1 MKRVI
6 VAAVLAI
13 SIMGSASVA
22 SASAGTNDSAT
33 STATSTTTSTT
44 TSTIATTITS
54 PTTETVFVEVAPVP
68 AKSGTGRRIV
78 YANRQQR
85 VWVINTNNKVIR
97 TFLVSGMLRQPGKGT
112 FRVFSKSPSSFSPE
126 FAGVTFRFMTRFAI
140 GRNGGNVG
148 FHEIPLRY
156 GKLMQTV
163 DELGAFKGSGCLRS
177 STQDARFIYRWA
189 TLGTKV
195 VVVP

>member
-6 VAAVLAI
+6 TASVCALL
-13 SIMGSASVA
+13 IMGSASVA
-22 SASAGTNDSAT
+22 SASADTTDS
-33 STATSTTTSTT
+33 TTSTT
-44 TSTIATTITS
+44 T
-54 PTTETVFVEVAPVP
+54 TVLVEAAPVP
-68 AKSGTGRRIV
+68 IKSGTGRRIV

-85 VWVINTNNKVIR
+85 VWVINADNEVIR
-97 TFLVSGMLRQPGKGT
+97 TFPVSGMLGQPGNGT
-112 FRVFSKSPSSFSPE
+112 FSVFSKSPTSYSPE

-140 GRNGGNVG
+140 GRNGGNIG
-148 FHEIPLRY
+148 FHEIPIRNS
-156 GKLMQTV
+156 KPMQTV

-177 STQDARFIYRWA
+177 STQDALFIYQWA

>member
-6 VAAVLAI
+6 AVAAFAF

-22 SASAGTNDSAT
+22 SASAGSSD
-33 STATSTTTSTT
+33 TTTTT
-44 TSTIATTITS
+44 T
-54 PTTETVFVEVAPVP
+54 TVLAEVAPVP
-68 AKSGTGRRIV
+68 IKSGTGRRIV

-85 VWVINTNNKVIR
+85 VWVINADNEVIR
-97 TFLVSGMLRQPGKGT
+97 TFPVSGMLGQPGKGT
-112 FRVFSKSPSSFSPE
+112 FSVFSKSPTSYSPE

-140 GRNGGNVG
+140 GRNGGNIG
-148 FHEIPLRY
+148 FHEIPIRNS
-156 GKLMQTV
+156 KPMQTV

-177 STQDARFIYRWA
+177 STQDALFIYRWA

>member
-6 VAAVLAI
+6 AVAAFAF

-22 SASAGTNDSAT
+22 SASAGSSD
-33 STATSTTTSTT
+33 TTTTT
-44 TSTIATTITS
+44 T
-54 PTTETVFVEVAPVP
+54 TVLVEVAPVP
-68 AKSGTGRRIV
+68 AKSGAGRRIV

-85 VWVINTNNKVIR
+85 VWVINADNEVIR
-97 TFLVSGMLRQPGKGT
+97 TFPVSGMLGQPGKGT
-112 FRVFSKSPSSFSPE
+112 FSVFSKSPTSYSPE

-140 GRNGGNVG
+140 GRNGGNIG
-148 FHEIPLRY
+148 FHEIPIRNN
-156 GKLMQTV
+156 KPMQTV

-177 STQDARFIYRWA
+177 STQDALFIYQWA

>member
-1 MKRVI
+1 MKRMI
-6 VAAVLAI
+6 VATVLAL

-22 SASAGTNDSAT
+22 SASAGSSDA
-33 STATSTTTSTT
+33 TTTS
-44 TSTIATTITS
+44 
-54 PTTETVFVEVAPVP
+54 ETVLVEVAPVP
-68 AKSGTGRRIV
+68 NKSGTGRRIV

-85 VWVINTNNKVIR
+85 VWVINADNEVIR
-97 TFLVSGMLRQPGKGT
+97 TFPVSGMLGQPGNGT
-112 FRVFSKSPSSFSPE
+112 FSVFSKSPTSYSPE

-140 GRNGGNVG
+140 GRNGGNIG
-148 FHEIPLRY
+148 FHEIPIRNS
-156 GKLMQTV
+156 KPMQTV

-177 STQDARFIYRWA
+177 STQDALFIYQWA

>member
-6 VAAVLAI
+6 TASVCAL

-22 SASAGTNDSAT
+22 SASAGSSDA
-33 STATSTTTSTT
+33 TTTTT
-44 TSTIATTITS
+44 T
-54 PTTETVFVEVAPVP
+54 VLVEVAPVP
-68 AKSGTGRRIV
+68 IKSGTGRRIV

-85 VWVINTNNKVIR
+85 VWVINADNKVIR
-97 TFLVSGMLRQPGKGT
+97 TFPVSGMLGQPGNGT
-112 FRVFSKSPSSFSPE
+112 FSVFSKSPTSYSPE

-140 GRNGGNVG
+140 GRNGGNIG
-148 FHEIPLRY
+148 FHEIPIRNS
-156 GKLMQTV
+156 KPMQTV

-177 STQDARFIYRWA
+177 STQDALFIYQWA

>member
-6 VAAVLAI
+6 AASVLALL
-13 SIMGSASVA
+13 IMGSASAA
-22 SASAGTNDSAT
+22 SASAGSIGE
-33 STATSTTTSTT
+33 TTTTT
-44 TSTIATTITS
+44 TTTT
-54 PTTETVFVEVAPVP
+54 PVLVEAAPVP
-68 AKSGTGRRIV
+68 IKSGTGRRIV

-85 VWVINTNNKVIR
+85 VWVINADNEVLR
-97 TFLVSGMLRQPGKGT
+97 TFPVSGMLGQPGNGT
-112 FRVFSKSPSSFSPE
+112 FSVFSKSPTSFSPE

-140 GRNGGNVG
+140 GRNGGNIG
-148 FHEIPLRY
+148 FHEIPIRNS
-156 GKLMQTV
+156 KPMQTV

-177 STQDARFIYRWA
+177 STQDALFIYQWA

>member
-22 SASAGTNDSAT
+22 SASAGTNDS
-33 STATSTTTSTT
+33 ATSTTTSTT

-112 FRVFSKSPSSFSPE
+112 FKVFSKSRASFSPE

-156 GKLMQTV
+156 GKPMQTV

>member
-6 VAAVLAI
+6 AASVLALL
-13 SIMGSASVA
+13 IMGSASVA
-22 SASAGTNDSAT
+22 SASAGSSD
-33 STATSTTTSTT
+33 STTTTT
-44 TSTIATTITS
+44 TVLVKA
-54 PTTETVFVEVAPVP
+54 APVP
-68 AKSGTGRRIV
+68 IKSGTGRRIV

-85 VWVINTNNKVIR
+85 VWVINADNEVIR
-97 TFLVSGMLRQPGKGT
+97 TFPVSGMLGQPGNGT
-112 FRVFSKSPSSFSPE
+112 FSVFSKSPSSYSPE

-140 GRNGGNVG
+140 GRNGGNIG
-148 FHEIPLRY
+148 FHEIPIRNS
-156 GKLMQTV
+156 KPMQTV

-177 STQDARFIYRWA
+177 STQDALFIDQWA

>member
-6 VAAVLAI
+6 AVAAFAF

-22 SASAGTNDSAT
+22 SASAGSSD
-33 STATSTTTSTT
+33 TTTTT
-44 TSTIATTITS
+44 T
-54 PTTETVFVEVAPVP
+54 TVLAEVAPVP
-68 AKSGTGRRIV
+68 IKSGTGRRIV

-85 VWVINTNNKVIR
+85 VWVINADNEVIR
-97 TFLVSGMLRQPGKGT
+97 IFPVSGMLGQPGKGT
-112 FRVFSKSPSSFSPE
+112 FSVFSKSPTSYSPE

-140 GRNGGNVG
+140 GRNGGNIG
-148 FHEIPLRY
+148 FHEIPIRNN
-156 GKLMQTV
+156 KPMQTV

-177 STQDARFIYRWA
+177 STQDALFIYQWA

>member
-6 VAAVLAI
+6 AASVLAL

-22 SASAGTNDSAT
+22 SASDGSIGE
-33 STATSTTTSTT
+33 TTTTT
-44 TSTIATTITS
+44 TTT
-54 PTTETVFVEVAPVP
+54 PVPVEAAPVP
-68 AKSGTGRRIV
+68 NKSGTGRRIV

-85 VWVINTNNKVIR
+85 VWVINADNEVIR
-97 TFLVSGMLRQPGKGT
+97 TFPVSGMLGQPGNGT
-112 FRVFSKSPSSFSPE
+112 FSVFSKSPTSYSPE

-140 GRNGGNVG
+140 GRNGGNIG
-148 FHEIPLRY
+148 FHEIPIRNS
-156 GKLMQTV
+156 KPMQTV

-177 STQDARFIYRWA
+177 STQDALFIYQWA

>member
-6 VAAVLAI
+6 AVAAFAF

-22 SASAGTNDSAT
+22 SASAGSSD
-33 STATSTTTSTT
+33 TTTTT
-44 TSTIATTITS
+44 T
-54 PTTETVFVEVAPVP
+54 TVLVEVAPVP
-68 AKSGTGRRIV
+68 IKSGTGRRIV

-85 VWVINTNNKVIR
+85 VWVINADNEVIR
-97 TFLVSGMLRQPGKGT
+97 TFPVSGMLGQPGKGT
-112 FRVFSKSPSSFSPE
+112 FSVFSKSPTSYSPE

-140 GRNGGNVG
+140 GRNGGNIG
-148 FHEIPLRY
+148 FHEIPIRNN
-156 GKLMQTV
+156 KPMQTV

-177 STQDARFIYRWA
+177 STQDALFIYQWA

>member
-6 VAAVLAI
+6 AAIVIAL
-13 SIMGSASVA
+13 SIMGSADGA

-33 STATSTTTSTT
+33 STTTSTT
-44 TSTIATTITS
+44 A
-54 PTTETVFVEVAPVP
+54 PTTTDPILVEVIPVP
-68 AKSGTGRRIV
+68 IKSGTGRRIV

-85 VWVINTNNKVIR
+85 AWVINADNEVIR
-97 TFLVSGMLRQPGKGT
+97 TFPVSGMLGQPGKGT
-112 FRVFSKSPSSFSPE
+112 FSVFSKSPTSYSPE

-140 GRNGGNVG
+140 GRNGGNIG
-148 FHEIPLRY
+148 FHEIPIRN
-156 GKLMQTV
+156 GKPMQTV

-177 STQDARFIYRWA
+177 STQDALFIYQWA

>member
-6 VAAVLAI
+6 AVAVFTF

-22 SASAGTNDSAT
+22 SASAGTNDV
-33 STATSTTTSTT
+33 TTTTT
-44 TSTIATTITS
+44 T
-54 PTTETVFVEVAPVP
+54 VLVEVAPVP
-68 AKSGTGRRIV
+68 NKSGTGRRIV

-85 VWVINTNNKVIR
+85 VWVINADNEVIR
-97 TFLVSGMLRQPGKGT
+97 TFPVSGMLGQPGKGT
-112 FRVFSKSPSSFSPE
+112 FSVFSKSPTSYSPE

-140 GRNGGNVG
+140 GRNGGNIG
-148 FHEIPLRY
+148 FHEIPVRNN
-156 GKLMQTV
+156 KPMQTV

-177 STQDARFIYRWA
+177 STQDALFIYRWA

>member
-6 VAAVLAI
+6 AVAAFAF

-22 SASAGTNDSAT
+22 SASAGSSD
-33 STATSTTTSTT
+33 TTTTT
-44 TSTIATTITS
+44 T
-54 PTTETVFVEVAPVP
+54 TVLAEVAPVP
-68 AKSGTGRRIV
+68 IKSGTGRRIV

-85 VWVINTNNKVIR
+85 VWVINADNEVIR
-97 TFLVSGMLRQPGKGT
+97 TFPVSGMLGQPGKGT
-112 FRVFSKSPSSFSPE
+112 FSVFSKSPTSYSPE
-126 FAGVTFRFMTRFAI
+126 FVGVTFRFMTRFAI
-140 GRNGGNVG
+140 GRNGGNIG
-148 FHEIPLRY
+148 FHEIPIRNS
-156 GKLMQTV
+156 KPMQTV

-177 STQDARFIYRWA
+177 STQDALFIYQWA